1 MAKRRTA
8 SDWAGLV
15 EAWKRS
21 GRGGVEFAASAGVS
35 PGQLRW
41 WKWHLAKDAARTAP
55 KSSMVRV
62 EVRGPRA
69 TVTTA
74 APIEITRDGWTVR
87 VGHGVDGETLGQV
100 LDAIATRPC

>member
-35 PGQLRW
+35 AGQLRW
-41 WKWHLAKDAARTAP
+41 WKWHLAKDATRTAP
-55 KSSMVRV
+55 KSAMVRV
-62 EVRGPRA
+62 EVRGSR
-69 TVTTA
+69 TA
-74 APIEITRDGWTVR
+74 VASVPIEITREGWTVR
-87 VGHGVDGETLGQV
+87 VANGVDSDTLGQV

>member
-15 EAWKRS
+15 EGWKRS

-35 PGQLRW
+35 ARQLRW
-41 WKWHLAKDAARTAP
+41 WKWHLAKDAGTAP
-55 KSSMVRV
+55 KSTMVRV
-62 EVRGPRA
+62 EVRGSRP
-69 TVTTA
+69 TVTDA
-74 APIEITRDGWTVR
+74 APIEIARDGWTVR

-100 LDAIATRPC
+100 LDAIAARPC